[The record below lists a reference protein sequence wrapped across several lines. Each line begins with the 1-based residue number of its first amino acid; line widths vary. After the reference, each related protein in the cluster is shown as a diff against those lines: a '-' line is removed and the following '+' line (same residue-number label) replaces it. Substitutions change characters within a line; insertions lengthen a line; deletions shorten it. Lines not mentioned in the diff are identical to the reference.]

1 MTRARG
7 LAHGLGARDQADR
20 AAAVDALLILAGRRQ
35 LDGPALG
42 TEPGALAA
50 LDMLQLGRV
59 VPALRDAARS
69 GAAAEVWAIV
79 TAAVPG
85 MLPPAVGRPPRGLPG
100 LKAELN
106 MLSKLGIAPLYQPLS
121 RTLL

>member
-79 TAAVPG
+79 TAAAPG
-85 MLPPAVGRPPRGLPG
+85 CCHPRWGGRREGSPA
-100 LKAELN
+100 
-106 MLSKLGIAPLYQPLS
+106 
-121 RTLL
+121 